1 MQLAEGK
8 ADLDAIPKVEPTKHM
23 QDAAK
28 PAPAK
33 KRTPAKKATAAA
45 D

>member
-8 ADLDAIPKVEPTKHM
+8 VGLDAIPK
-23 QDAAK
+23 

-33 KRTPAKKATAAA
+33 PPAKPAAKKAQAAG
-45 D
+45 

>member
-8 ADLDAIPKVEPTKHM
+8 VDLDAIPKSTAAKLPARAAVKKA
-23 QDAAK
+23 DAA
-28 PAPAK
+28 
-33 KRTPAKKATAAA
+33 

>member
-8 ADLDAIPKVEPTKHM
+8 ADLDAIPKTSENKPVAKAQP
-23 QDAAK
+23 K
-28 PAPAK
+28 PA
-33 KRTPAKKATAAA
+33 AKKATAA

>member
-8 ADLDAIPKVEPTKHM
+8 ADLDAIPKP
-23 QDAAK
+23 AAK
-28 PAPAK
+28 PLAK
-33 KRTPAKKATAAA
+33 AAARKAAAA